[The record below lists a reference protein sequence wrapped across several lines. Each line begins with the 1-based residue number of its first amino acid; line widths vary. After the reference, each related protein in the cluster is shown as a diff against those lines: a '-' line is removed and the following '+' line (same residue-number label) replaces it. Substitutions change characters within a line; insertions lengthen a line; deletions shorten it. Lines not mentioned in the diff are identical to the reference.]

1 MANND
6 YQKKLDEHRKEIGEN
21 STLSRRSRGKKKIKS
36 KKSANPRNYFLP
48 TLFTIGII
56 LPIFLLAYAYF
67 FYEPNPNESPDNQ
80 QVVQLDVQPVT
91 PPAEEDEE
99 EEAEPVE
106 VVEPEPTEEQEEDTE
121 VVEEP
126 EVQEPEEEKPEV
138 QEPVQQPTPNESSK
152 THTVQSNETLYRIA
166 MNYYNDPTA
175 VERIKA
181 ANNLSSN
188 EIRVGQVLI
197 LP

>member
-6 YQKKLDEHRKEIGEN
+6 YQKKLDEHRKEIGDG
-21 STLSRRSRGKKKIKS
+21 STISRRSRQKKKV
-36 KKSANPRNYFLP
+36 KKKQATGSRSYFLP

-67 FYEPNPNESPDNQ
+67 FYEPAANESPDNQ

-91 PPAEEDEE
+91 PPVDEE
-99 EEAEPVE
+99 EESQEEPAEE
-106 VVEPEPTEEQEEDTE
+106 VEPEPEPEPVEEEQEEQQPE
-121 VVEEP
+121 VQEP
-126 EVQEPEEEKPEV
+126 EVQEPVAQPSQPE
-138 QEPVQQPTPNESSK
+138 NSR
-152 THTVQSNETLYRIA
+152 THTVQPQETLYRIA
-166 MNYYNDPTA
+166 MNYYNDASA